1 MNIIKLQDELRSV
14 PDNALIGY
22 VQNPTS
28 NVPSYL
34 ALTEL
39 NRRKEMRE
47 KYQSQQAPESS
58 VAEDLEQQAASQAQ
72 PQQGLGALAQAPQ
85 QAMAPQP
92 EMPTQQMAQGGVA
105 GLDVGDMYNEENYAS
120 GGIVAFAGP
129 QGSYV
134 IPSKTPQEYYQAIQG
149 NKDFGKSFMFNKFE
163 TPYDEAIKYYSGL
176 KQNTNNPESRR
187 QLDDAVQAL
196 QYQKYRFT
204 RSKEDP
210 TERMTQTGL
219 TDISSSNKP
228 IPESLTTDSIE
239 KKMAGNNLP
248 ASELPTSNPVNE
260 VKKGATGQKQVDET
274 LVTNNVD
281 VAGKDYF
288 KRRPEDVA
296 GTERD
301 RYKQMYGDDPF
312 VGRSEKR
319 LKDMDTRAS
328 KLEKQAPW
336 MALAEAGFNMAN
348 TRAEFGKAAETP
360 FASAARGAGAGLK
373 SYGESQKQLADF
385 EEKRFNVDAKIADA
399 ERAVKLAAMQ
409 HGFKSEEYNKA
420 ANDLKD
426 TKIIEGELDIEKTV
440 EGYKILAGTKDTQ
453 MILKQKADY
462 QKAERSFLN
471 ANPDLIHAV
480 RVKGNT
486 TKDKNGKTEYDRL
499 SDRDKALIDK
509 RYKDFTNEIT
519 NMQNLYPYASVG
531 VPDRPDAMSLLR
543 LARP

>member
-58 VAEDLEQQAASQAQ
+58 VAEDLEQQAAPQAQ

-85 QAMAPQP
+85 QMQDDN
-92 EMPTQQMAQGGVA
+92 QGVA
-105 GLDVGDMYNEENYAS
+105 SLPVSDDMYQEQNYAS

-129 QGSYV
+129 EGSYV

-176 KQNTNNPESRR
+176 KENANDPESKR
-187 QLDDAVQAL
+187 QLDDAVQEL
-196 QYQKYRFT
+196 QLQKYRFT

-210 TERMTQTGL
+210 TEKMMKTGL
-219 TDISSSNKP
+219 KGDASGKP
-228 IPESLTTDSIE
+228 ISPPLTLENMKNKI
-239 KKMAGNNLP
+239 AGNNLP
-248 ASELPTSNPVNE
+248 TSNNVTTNIKTTDPVNE
-260 VKKGATGQKQVDET
+260 IKKGATGQNPPNET
-274 LVTNNVD
+274 LATDTVNV
-281 VAGKDYF
+281 AEQDYF
-288 KRRPEDVA
+288 KKRPEDVA

-312 VGRSEKR
+312 IGRSEKR

-360 FASAARGAGAGLK
+360 FASAARGAGVGLK
-373 SYGESQKQLADF
+373 SYGESQKQLAEL
-385 EEKRFNVDAKIADA
+385 EEKRFNVDSKIADA

-420 ANDLKD
+420 SNDLA
-426 TKIIEGELDIEKTV
+426 KIENIKGVYDIEKYRV
-440 EGYKILAGTKDTQ
+440 LAGTKETEAI
-453 MILKQKADY
+453 MKQKQDLSRDRAKYLEKNYSIKNALDTY
-462 QKAERSFLN
+462 MNKAKFDKLPETVKKSILENVETYNIEMKNLQLSYPLSNMDLSTRDPFALLSKIRS
-471 ANPDLIHAV
+471 
-480 RVKGNT
+480 
-486 TKDKNGKTEYDRL
+486 
-499 SDRDKALIDK
+499 
-509 RYKDFTNEIT
+509 
-519 NMQNLYPYASVG
+519 
-531 VPDRPDAMSLLR
+531 
-543 LARP
+543 

>member
-14 PDNALIGY
+14 PDNALVGY

-58 VAEDLEQQAASQAQ
+58 VAEDLEQQAAPQAQ

-176 KQNTNNPESRR
+176 KENANDPESKR
-187 QLDDAVQAL
+187 QLDDAVQEL
-196 QYQKYRFT
+196 QLQKYRFT

-210 TERMTQTGL
+210 TEKMMKTGL
-219 TDISSSNKP
+219 KGDASGKP
-228 IPESLTTDSIE
+228 ISPPLTLENMKNKI
-239 KKMAGNNLP
+239 AGNNLP
-248 ASELPTSNPVNE
+248 TSNNVTTNIKTTDPVNE
-260 VKKGATGQKQVDET
+260 IKKGATGQNPPNET
-274 LVTNNVD
+274 LATDTVNV
-281 VAGKDYF
+281 AEQDYF
-288 KRRPEDVA
+288 KKRPEDVA

-312 VGRSEKR
+312 IGRSEKR

-360 FASAARGAGAGLK
+360 FASAARGAGVGLK
-373 SYGESQKQLADF
+373 SYGESQKQLAEL
-385 EEKRFNVDAKIADA
+385 EEKRFNVDSKIADA

-420 ANDLKD
+420 SNDLA
-426 TKIIEGELDIEKTV
+426 KIENIKGVYDIEK
-440 EGYKILAGTKDTQ
+440 YKVLAGTKETEAV
-453 MILKQKADY
+453 MKQKQDLSRDRAKYLEKNYSIKNALDTY
-462 QKAERSFLN
+462 MNKAKFDKLPETVKKSILENVETYNIEMKNLQLSYPLSNMDLSTRDPFALLSKIRS
-471 ANPDLIHAV
+471 
-480 RVKGNT
+480 
-486 TKDKNGKTEYDRL
+486 
-499 SDRDKALIDK
+499 
-509 RYKDFTNEIT
+509 
-519 NMQNLYPYASVG
+519 
-531 VPDRPDAMSLLR
+531 
-543 LARP
+543 